1 MISVDEARS
10 IILQSAA
17 VLSLVKHA
25 SAEAAGFV
33 LAEDIVSTEAIPPFD
48 NSAMDGY
55 AVRSEDV
62 QNASHDQPV
71 ILKVIDEVQAGTTSH
86 HTVGSNE
93 AVQIMTGAPLPPGAD
108 AVVMVEHTEKL
119 DSGSVKVFLSVAKHE
134 HCRFAGDDIQKG
146 QLVFEKGRRLK
157 SYDTGV
163 LASIGRKE
171 VMVWRKPRVAIV
183 STGNEL
189 IGVDEPLTSGK
200 IRSSNNVALQ
210 SLLLHHG
217 VIPFDL
223 GIARDTPEDTE
234 RQLTRAIEYDV
245 ILTSGGVSMGEYD
258 FVRETFQ
265 RLGIEIKFWKVR
277 QKPGKPLVFG
287 TKGSQLFFG
296 LPGNPVSSIVCFE
309 LYVVPALYKM
319 MGLNYSPLIIHARC
333 KHGINKKPG
342 LRHFLRAKISKSE
355 KGFEV
360 ELTGNQSSGVLSSLS
375 YADGLIDLAE
385 SRDNVNE
392 GETVEVVVL
401 DKEKLLKLMSLST
414 D

>member
-10 IILQSAA
+10 IILHSASELDSVA
-17 VLSLVKHA
+17 QP
-25 SAEAAGFV
+25 SAESAGFV
-33 LAEDIVSTEAIPPFD
+33 LAEDVVSGEAIPPFD

-62 QNASHDQPV
+62 QNASQDRPV
-71 ILKVIDEVQAGTTSH
+71 ILNVIDVVQAGVASLKTLG
-86 HTVGSNE
+86 VNE
-93 AVQIMTGAPLPPGAD
+93 AIQIMTGAPLPRGAD

-119 DSGSVKVFLSVAKHE
+119 GENLVKIFASAGKHE
-134 HCRFAGDDIQKG
+134 NCRFAGDDIRKG

-171 VMVWRKPRVAIV
+171 VTVLRKPRVAIL

-189 IGVDEPLTSGK
+189 IGVDEPLTPGK
-200 IRSSNNVALQ
+200 IRSSNNIALH
-210 SLLLHHG
+210 SLLIHYG
-217 VIPFDL
+217 AIPFDF

-234 RQLTRAIEYDV
+234 KQLARAMEYDI

-258 FVRETFQ
+258 FVRETLQ
-265 RLGIEIKFWKVR
+265 HLGIEIKFWKVR

-287 TKGSQLFFG
+287 TKGDQLFFG

-309 LYVVPALYKM
+309 LYVVPAMYKM
-319 MGLNYSPLIIHARC
+319 MGLTYSPLIIHARC
-333 KHGINKKPG
+333 KHAINKKNG
-342 LRHFLRAKISKSE
+342 LRHFLRAIISKNG
-355 KGFEV
+355 KDFEV

-385 SRDNVNE
+385 GRGHVGE
-392 GETVEVVVL
+392 GETVEVVIL
-401 DKEKLLKLMSLST
+401 DKEKLLKLMSR
-414 D
+414 